1 MAPAIDAANYSMA
14 PVNEMTAT
22 ALQVRTITLLEEIAR
37 SQTVLNRRLD
47 AVERLLTR
55 EEPAL
60 YFPQFRRL
68 PPEIRHRIW
77 SLAIPVRILR
87 PWKRDNKKMHI
98 TPLMRP
104 PAIAGACREA
114 RAIATMHGGVVSLTH
129 DAADDSENPARTSRY
144 WFDSRRDVLELD
156 RRVDIEGDEPRGIR
170 NLVRR
175 ARHILASRAEAAWF
189 ARLFRNAA
197 RLERVSVKLDVVSVG
212 PCTWDMGVVRRL
224 FGDAGGTVVTMDVEN
239 ADEVAR
245 VKGCLGGYWR
255 SPVFC
260 AFNLEAW
267 ARERES
273 SAGTA
278 TGVRDDGWM
287 RRLAGAWMSEVA
299 RGWVMAKAAEAISEG
314 QLDMEGSEAE
324 ETLGSAAAAAAALD
338 VENGFVRA
346 ALLVMPEVKLVRAYC
361 RDEMHE
367 GCRP

>member
-1 MAPAIDAANYSMA
+1 MAQAIDIVNYSRAPA
-14 PVNEMTAT
+14 NEMTAT
-22 ALQVRTITLLEEIAR
+22 ALQLRTITLLEEIAR
-37 SQTVLNRRLD
+37 SQAVLNRRLD

-55 EEPAL
+55 EEPVF
-60 YFPQFRRL
+60 YFPQFRQL

-87 PWKRDNKKMHI
+87 PWKRDDKKKHRM
-98 TPLMRP
+98 PLMRP

-114 RAIATMHGGVVSLTH
+114 RAIATMHGGFVSLTH

-156 RRVDIEGDEPRGIR
+156 RRVDIEGDEPRGIKD
-170 NLVRR
+170 LIRR
-175 ARHILASRAEAAWF
+175 ARHVLASRAEAAWF
-189 ARLFRNAA
+189 TRLFRNAA
-197 RLERVSVKLDVVSVG
+197 HLERVSVKLDVVSVG
-212 PCTWDMGVVRRL
+212 PCTWDLGVVRQL
-224 FGDAGGTVVTMDVEN
+224 FGDAGGTVVTMDVED

-245 VKGCLGGYWR
+245 VKACLGEYWR

-267 ARERES
+267 ARERET
-273 SAGTA
+273 SAGGTA
-278 TGVRDDGWM
+278 AGVRDAGWM

-299 RGWVMAKAAEAISEG
+299 RGWVMAKAAEATSEG

-324 ETLGSAAAAAAALD
+324 EALASAAAALD
-338 VENGFVRA
+338 VEDGFVRA
-346 ALLVMPEVKLVRAYC
+346 TLVAMPEVKLVRAYY
-361 RDEMHE
+361 REATHE